1 MIWKLFIS
9 PCLML
14 GKGEK
19 MMVQWG
25 QLVEPWW
32 FRMDQACY
40 PSTARSGRFSLLCE
54 TSLTLYPPL

>member
-1 MIWKLFIS
+1 
-9 PCLML
+9 
-14 GKGEK
+14 